1 MTSALVSAI
10 STITSVLGLTA
21 SAAYALT
28 FYLLNYNELY
38 LEGQSG
44 YDDTDLPYTYAIVE
58 CVVVAATF
66 IIGVLAFSTGGRPRK
81 KAVMIALVFFSAAAL
96 LSGTFGMLRAWNL
109 GIIGDDMEKT
119 CSDVG
124 QATGCPTTRF
134 EHVHDR
140 EIVYKEP
147 AGGDCTFWF
156 WGNKAEGS
164 SDSMERLFDI
174 VRQKK
179 DPSTDNLIYVNAE
192 TAAGPTGQYKSLMQ
206 RDIETYMDWSEASS
220 YGWRDDPDAL
230 VTLAEDSDS
239 LESADLETLMLRKV
253 HNMKIIMDFQ
263 TKIVNADA
271 NDILAA
277 DRLTEQ
283 PTLSYCWYWGC
294 SRVCHGDRY
303 LVNRWWLVSSLT
315 IFVCQFMCVVLSA
328 LVYKKTPGDKEE
340 TVLTLG
346 VSPPSLEDG
355 GYDLPPLR
363 GRRKRQLVQNPS
375 GLTF

>member
-1 MTSALVSAI
+1 MTSGLITAI
-10 STITSVLGLTA
+10 STITTILGLSA
-21 SAAYALT
+21 SAAYAVT

-38 LEGQSG
+38 LAGQSG

-58 CVVVAATF
+58 CVIAAATF

-81 KAVMIALVFFSAAAL
+81 KAVMIAIAFFSVSAII
-96 LSGTFGMLRAWNL
+96 SGTFGMLRAWNL

-134 EHVHDR
+134 EYVHDR
-140 EIVYKEP
+140 DIVYKEP

-156 WGNKAEGS
+156 WGDKAEGS

-174 VRQKK
+174 VRQKE
-179 DPSTDNLIYVNAE
+179 DPSTGNLVYINAE
-192 TAAGPTGQYKSLMQ
+192 TAAAPTGQYKSLMQ

-230 VTLAEDSDS
+230 VALAEDSDS
-239 LESADLETLMLRKV
+239 SEPTDLETLLLRKV
-253 HNMKIIMDFQ
+253 HNMKVIMGFQ
-263 TKIVNADA
+263 EKIVNADA
-271 NDILAA
+271 KDIVEA

-283 PTLSYCWYWGC
+283 PSLAYCWYWGC

-303 LVNRWWLVSSLT
+303 LVNRWWLVSSLAL
-315 IFVCQFMCVVLSA
+315 FVLEFICVVLSA
-328 LVYKKTPGDKEE
+328 IAYKKTPGDKDDEDA
-340 TVLTLG
+340 G
-346 VSPPSLEDG
+346 VDLEINVEPE
-355 GYDLPPLR
+355 LQMPPLR

-375 GLTF
+375 GLMF

>member
-1 MTSALVSAI
+1 MALVSAI
-10 STITSVLGLTA
+10 SVITTIVGLTA
-21 SAAYALT
+21 SAAYTVT

-38 LEGQSG
+38 LAGQSG

-58 CVVVAATF
+58 CVIATMTLF
-66 IIGVLAFSTGGRPRK
+66 IGVLAFSTGGRPRK
-81 KAVMIALVFFSAAAL
+81 KAVMIALAFFAVSAVI
-96 LSGTFGMLRAWNL
+96 SGTFGMLRAWNL
-109 GIIGDDMEKT
+109 GLIGDDMEKT

-174 VRQKK
+174 ARQRK
-179 DPSTDNLIYVNAE
+179 DPGSGQLIYINAE
-192 TAAGPTGQYKSLMQ
+192 TAAEPTGKYKSLMQ

-230 VTLAEDSDS
+230 IALAEENDS
-239 LESADLETLMLRKV
+239 LEVLDLETLMLRKV
-253 HNMKIIMDFQ
+253 HNMKLIYDFQ
-263 TKIVNADA
+263 SQIVKANPQDIVKADQ
-271 NDILAA
+271 
-277 DRLTEQ
+277 LTER
-283 PTLSYCWYWGC
+283 PALAYCWYWGC

-303 LVNRWWLVSSLT
+303 LINRWWLCSSLAL
-315 IFVCQFMCVVLSA
+315 FVLQFTCVVLTT
-328 LVYKKTPGDKEE
+328 LVYKKTPSDKDEDE
-340 TVLTLG
+340 DAG
-346 VSPPSLEDG
+346 VDVIVNVEDE
-355 GYDLPPLR
+355 LMPAPLR

-375 GLTF
+375 GLMF